1 MNRLFFLKIRGR
13 IEAVI
18 ASFVGEYVQFL
29 PDGDSSGRPISPPL
43 HGLVKLYI
51 NQRCNNFSY
60 LHYGKR
66 ISILLLQTSAQM
78 PTAASCL
85 YLMRAHTRLYVSLNK
100 SHRSVFAFDSR
111 LIDLR
116 ALVWA
121 FYYTTLSQYITT
133 KVSGPVMDIVVL
145 YLNMLRYFKNV
156 RNREQSQVQV
166 LDDIFQILFEN
177 LTKNISHNNRLQDWL
192 D

>member
-18 ASFVGEYVQFL
+18 ASFVDEYVQFL
-29 PDGDSSGRPISPPL
+29 PEGDSSGRPISPPL

-85 YLMRAHTRLYVSLNK
+85 YLMRAHTLRKPKQITPFGVCI
-100 SHRSVFAFDSR
+100 RFE
-111 LIDLR
+111 ID
-116 ALVWA
+116 
-121 FYYTTLSQYITT
+121 
-133 KVSGPVMDIVVL
+133 
-145 YLNMLRYFKNV
+145 
-156 RNREQSQVQV
+156 
-166 LDDIFQILFEN
+166 
-177 LTKNISHNNRLQDWL
+177 
-192 D
+192 

>member
-1 MNRLFFLKIRGR
+1 MNRLFFLKIRRR
-13 IEAVI
+13 IEAVM

-29 PDGDSSGRPISPPL
+29 PEGDSSGRPISPPL

-85 YLMRAHTRLYVSLNK
+85 YLSLNK

-145 YLNMLRYFKNV
+145 YVNMLRYFENV
-156 RNREQSQVQV
+156 RNRE
-166 LDDIFQILFEN
+166 
-177 LTKNISHNNRLQDWL
+177 H
-192 D
+192 